1 MFTLASTCQVQCRQM
16 RTEYV
21 NMCFELRLTP
31 TGVKHPEV
39 STALFTKLDAY
50 VPKHTHTPVQSRK
63 LTGSTDKG
71 KLDPT
76 KGGAIK
82 PRAQFHWDH

>member
-1 MFTLASTCQVQCRQM
+1 M

-50 VPKHTHTPVQSRK
+50 APKHTHACSKVQTNRFDRQRQVRPPKEERANETRSTNPPGSLKPHKLSRVIEV
-63 LTGSTDKG
+63 
-71 KLDPT
+71 P
-76 KGGAIK
+76 
-82 PRAQFHWDH
+82 